1 MMRLQRR
8 IGLLL
13 LIALIAAPTTLSAQD
28 DGISIVGSAVMQPVM
43 NALIDA
49 SGAQPALDS
58 TISVTGTGTGINL
71 FCLGQADI
79 VMTTRALD
87 AGEANACEGVGVE
100 YLELLAGYNTV
111 ALVGH
116 PEDTFAECL
125 TIGQLRT
132 IFAPSSSEQIVNW
145 TQIGIELPFQ
155 DLAVYLPN
163 ELSLPYNLLPSII
176 NTDGIRSDA
185 QLLDDDA
192 AVIELVSQTP
202 GALGV
207 VGVQTAQ
214 AAADRIRVKSI
225 NAGEAGCIAPT
236 SDNIAANLYGGA
248 RPLFVYVNLQSL
260 DKPGVSEIAGELA
273 DPANADLI
281 LSQGLLPA
289 NEESVA
295 RNASIIANRET
306 GLQSSASSVSF
317 TVPTTISGQVTIGG
331 SPLGL
336 RLLSDWTSAF
346 ASVYPAVTATSTLN
360 GEPAGFR
367 NFCSGQLDMVVAYE
381 NLPTDE
387 IENCSLNNIVVTT
400 LDLGSYAVG
409 LFANAQS
416 DYLVC
421 LSTDQLVTAWSANPA
436 GSAATWNQVDEAF
449 PEVPITLFAPA
460 TTDLYADILLQSSS
474 APAVMRVDVEQNDD
488 FAYRAAATANVEG
501 ALTYMTWEDFQA
513 ALASGQANITPVAV
527 DAGNGCV
534 APTEETITD
543 GTYALSRPLKLHVN
557 RAALARQD
565 VQAFLWYLAQ
575 DANYGIIQTA
585 DLIGLPISALAGRR
599 AELETLFREAV
610 SEVAAAAAAAAASAE
625 STPDPQAEVTRES
638 DITPEP
644 TSAEGTVNEATLIAE
659 MTATAPA
666 GDGE

>member
-13 LIALIAAPTTLSAQD
+13 LTALIAAPTALFAQD
-28 DGISIVGSAVMQPVM
+28 DGINIVGSAVMQPVM

-58 TISVTGTGTGINL
+58 TISSTGTSTGINL

-79 VMTTRALD
+79 AMTTRAMD
-87 AGEANACEGVGVE
+87 AGEASACAGVGVE
-100 YLELLAGYNTV
+100 FIELLTGYNTV
-111 ALVGH
+111 AFIGH
-116 PEDTFAECL
+116 PEDTLAECL

-145 TQIGIELPFQ
+145 TQIGADLPFQ
-155 DLAVYLPN
+155 DLLVYLPDAS
-163 ELSLPYNLLPSII
+163 SLPYNLLPSII

-185 QLLDDDA
+185 QLLDDEA
-192 AVIELVSQTP
+192 AVIEMVSQTP

-207 VGVQTAQ
+207 VSVQSAQTAT
-214 AAADRIRVKSI
+214 DRVRIKAV

-236 SDNIAANLYGGA
+236 SENISANLYGGA
-248 RPLFVYVNLQSL
+248 RPLFVYVNLESL
-260 DKPGVSEIAGELA
+260 DKPGVSEIASELA

-281 LSQGLLPA
+281 LIQGLLPP
-289 NEESVA
+289 NEERFN
-295 RNASIIANRET
+295 RNANILAARQT
-306 GLQSSASSVSF
+306 GLQSSAGDVSF
-317 TVPTTISGQVTIGG
+317 SIPNSVAGQVTIGG

-336 RLLSDWTSAF
+336 RLVSDWTSAF
-346 ASVYPAVTATSTLN
+346 ASRYPAVIATSTLT

-367 NFCSGQLDMVVAYE
+367 NLCSGQVDMVIAYE
-381 NLPTDE
+381 NLPADE
-387 IENCSLNNIVVTT
+387 IENCSLNNIIVTT
-400 LDLGSYAVG
+400 LDLGNYAVG

-416 DYLVC
+416 SYLTC
-421 LSTDQLVTAWSANPA
+421 LTTDQIIAAWSANPA
-436 GSAATWNQVDEAF
+436 GSPSTWSQVDAAF
-449 PEVPITLFAPA
+449 PEVPVTLLAPN
-460 TTDLYADILLQSSS
+460 TIDFYADILLQGSE
-474 APAVMRVDVEQNDD
+474 APTALRVDVHQNDD
-488 FAYRAAATANVEG
+488 FAYRAAAAANVEG

-513 ALASGQANITPVAV
+513 TLNSGQGNITPVAV
-527 DAGNGCV
+527 DAGSGCV
-534 APTEETITD
+534 APSEDSIAD
-543 GTYALSRPLKLHVN
+543 GTYALSRPLKLHIN

-585 DLIGLPISALAGRR
+585 DLVGLPISALAGRR

-610 SEVAAAAAAAAASAE
+610 AEAAAAAAAAASPQ
-625 STPDPQAEVTRES
+625 STPDPQAEVT
-638 DITPEP
+638 PAP

-666 GDGE
+666 SGE

>member
-28 DGISIVGSAVMQPVM
+28 DSISIVGSAVMQPVM

-58 TISVTGTGTGINL
+58 TISITGTSTGLNL

-79 VMTTRALD
+79 AMTTRAMD
-87 AGEANACEGVGVE
+87 AGESSACAGVGVE
-100 YLELLAGYNTV
+100 FLELLAGYNTV
-111 ALVGH
+111 AFIGN
-116 PEDTFAECL
+116 PDDAFAECL

-132 IFAPSSSEQIVNW
+132 VFAPSSSGQIINW
-145 TQIGIELPFQ
+145 TQIGVELPFQ
-155 DLAVYLPN
+155 DLSLYLPN
-163 ELSLPYNLLPSII
+163 EASLPYNLLPSII
-176 NTDGIRSDA
+176 NTDGVRSDA
-185 QLLDDDA
+185 QLLNDDA
-192 AVIELVSQTP
+192 SVIEMVSQTP

-207 VGVQTAQ
+207 VSVQSAQ
-214 AAADRIRVKSI
+214 ATADRVRVKSI

-236 SDNIAANLYGGA
+236 SENIAANLYGGA
-248 RPLFVYVNLQSL
+248 RPLFVYVNLESL
-260 DKPGVSEIAGELA
+260 DKPGVSEIVNELT

-281 LSQGLLPA
+281 LNQGFLPA
-289 NEESVA
+289 NEESFN
-295 RNASIIANRET
+295 RNATILADRQT
-306 GLQSSASSVSF
+306 GLQSSVGNVSF
-317 TVPTTISGQVTIGG
+317 DVPTTASGQVTIGG

-346 ASVYPAVTATSTLN
+346 ASRYPAVTATSTLT
-360 GEPAGFR
+360 GEPTGFR
-367 NFCSGQLDMVVAYE
+367 NLCSGQVDMVVAYE
-381 NLPTDE
+381 NLPADE
-387 IENCSLNNIVVTT
+387 IENCSLNKIVITT

-416 DYLVC
+416 DYLMC

-436 GSAATWNQVDEAF
+436 GSPSTWNQVDEAF
-449 PEVPITLFAPA
+449 PEVPITLLAPN
-460 TTDLYADILLQSSS
+460 TIDFYADILLQGSEV
-474 APAVMRVDVEQNDD
+474 PAVLRVDVNQNDD
-488 FAYRAAATANVEG
+488 FAYRAAAVANVEG

-513 ALASGQANITPVAV
+513 TLASTQANITPVAV
-527 DAGNGCV
+527 DAGSGCV
-534 APTEETITD
+534 PPSEETIVD
-543 GTYALSRPLKLHVN
+543 GTYALSRPLKLHIN

-585 DLIGLPISALAGRR
+585 ELVGLPISALAGRR
-599 AELETLFREAV
+599 AELETLFRDAV
-610 SEVAAAAAAAAASAE
+610 AEVAATAAAAATGAE
-625 STPDPQAEVTRES
+625 STPDAQTELTAEPEV
-638 DITPEP
+638 TPEP

-659 MTATAPA
+659 MTATTPA